1 MREYTS
7 SNIGSWSGHQ
17 KWINIFG
24 DVQLI
29 GSLGRMRTQLQRKVV
44 REAIKDGL
52 VPIVDEAKKRVPVDH
67 GHLRRAIKSKVTKM
81 VSGKVYVD
89 PKYVAVRRARKEGFY
104 QVKLVGRNSDKLPTT
119 YKKLREAALAKGF
132 EMIQP
137 ARYAGLV
144 EFGTKHAK
152 AHPFMRPARDYAKA
166 EAMNR
171 IETRI
176 ILEISEMANRE
187 DRINGHRFWR
197 GV

>member
-1 MREYTS
+1 MRNREFTS
-7 SNIGSWSGHQ
+7 SNIGSWSGER

-24 DVQLI
+24 DVQII
-29 GSLGRMRTQLQRKVV
+29 GVLGRMSNKIQRKVV
-44 REAIKDGL
+44 RAAIRDGL
-52 VPIVDEAKKRVPVDH
+52 VPIVEEAKKRVPVDH
-67 GHLRRAIKSKVTKM
+67 GHLKRAIKSTVTKM

-89 PKYVAVRRARKEGFY
+89 PKYVAVRKSGEKGYY

-119 YKKLREAALAKGF
+119 YKKLREAALAKGL

-171 IETRI
+171 IEKRI
-176 ILEISEMANRE
+176 IVEMEQLVRS
-187 DRINGHRFWR
+187 GGGF
-197 GV
+197 

>member
-7 SNIGSWSGHQ
+7 SNIGSWSGER

-24 DVQLI
+24 DVQMI
-29 GSLGRMRTQLQRKVV
+29 GVLGRMSNKIQRKVV
-44 REAIKDGL
+44 RVAIRDGL
-52 VPIVDEAKKRVPVDH
+52 VPIVDEAKKRVPVDK
-67 GHLRRAIKSKVTKM
+67 GHLQRAIKSKVTRM

-89 PKYVAVRRARKEGFY
+89 PRYLAVRKSGEKGYY
-104 QVKLVGRNSDKLPTT
+104 QIKMVGKNQDKLPTT
-119 YKKLREAALAKGF
+119 YKKIREAALSRGL

-144 EFGTKHAK
+144 EFGTKDTE

-171 IETRI
+171 IEKRI
-176 ILEISEMANRE
+176 LIEME
-187 DRINGHRFWR
+187 DLVRDTSRHWR
-197 GV
+197 LK

>member
-1 MREYTS
+1 MARQYNT
-7 SNIGSWSGHQ
+7 SNIGSWSGER

-24 DVQLI
+24 DVQII
-29 GSLGRMRTQLQRKVV
+29 GVLGRMSNKIQRKVV
-44 REAIKDGL
+44 RAAIKDGL
-52 VPIVDEAKKRVPVDH
+52 VPIVEEAKKRVPVDH
-67 GHLRRAIKSKVTKM
+67 GHLKRAIKSKVTKM

-89 PKYVAVRRARKEGFY
+89 PKYIAVRRTGEQEYY

-119 YKKLREAALAKGF
+119 YKKLREAALAKGL

-171 IETRI
+171 IENRI
-176 ILEISEMANRE
+176 IVEMEKLVRS
-187 DRINGHRFWR
+187 GGGF
-197 GV
+197 